1 MRPALPGHSGYPGY
15 PDSHCEAQDDPKELC
30 LMKNQLIRVV
40 PYIGREYSIT
50 FELYLYSYPT
60 QAQNMSSV
68 LHFTAGGNNYHYGDR
83 NPAVWV
89 SGQEDNPEK
98 IVVSSSVDGNT
109 NLHVYS
115 EKTYPLKTWIPIK
128 ISQKLVGKEVC

>member
-1 MRPALPGHSGYPGY
+1 M
-15 PDSHCEAQDDPKELC
+15 
-30 LMKNQLIRVV
+30 
-40 PYIGREYSIT
+40 IGREYTIQ

-60 QAQNMSSV
+60 NPLSSV
-68 LHFTAGGNNYHYGDR
+68 LHFTTSGNLNSYGDR

-115 EKTYPLKTWIPIK
+115 EKSYPLKTWIPIK